1 MADLDD
7 ALVNY
12 LTDKYSADA
21 ENGENDA
28 EMDDIPDRQAQ
39 RLSKSTGFT
48 YNSVLLL
55 VEDLKDLLMSQ
66 TVSLK
71 PLKIPTRQLIQ

>member
-28 EMDDIPDRQAQ
+28 EMDDIPDRWAQ
-39 RLSKSTGFT
+39 RLSNSTGFT
-48 YNSVLLL
+48 
-55 VEDLKDLLMSQ
+55 
-66 TVSLK
+66 
-71 PLKIPTRQLIQ
+71 

>member
-1 MADLDD
+1 MSIPFKNSQSSKFDFPIIYIWLEMADLDD

-28 EMDDIPDRQAQ
+28 EMDDIPDR
-39 RLSKSTGFT
+39 
-48 YNSVLLL
+48 
-55 VEDLKDLLMSQ
+55 
-66 TVSLK
+66 
-71 PLKIPTRQLIQ
+71 